1 MEITLTG
8 TEKDVL
14 RETVE
19 KAIHEMLMEI
29 ANTDNRK
36 MREGLRERE
45 GSRRGM
51 SEPPIVT
58 GGSDRKGREPVQA
71 VLWGRR
77 TGHSRPVHFR
87 NHRRNHCEVSIP
99 SCRNII

>member
-8 TEKDVL
+8 AERLVL

-19 KAIHEMLMEI
+19 KAVHEMLMEI

-45 GSRRGM
+45 GILRRII
-51 SEPPIVT
+51 EKLPPEVC
-58 GGSDRKGREPVQA
+58 A
-71 VLWGRR
+71 VA
-77 TGHSRPVHFR
+77 
-87 NHRRNHCEVSIP
+87 
-99 SCRNII
+99 